1 VVAGWH
7 GVPYEHPLRRM
18 RETVEIVRRVLRREA
33 LRYEGEVFQLGQGL
47 KLMSHP
53 RRPQVPIYLATLTP
67 GGVRLCA
74 ELADGWM
81 PTVFSP
87 DHVKVFREHLEAGAR
102 AGGRQLESIDVAP
115 SVPVAISDDAAAA
128 RDSLRPW
135 AALYVGGMGSAARN
149 FYNQTVRRYGF
160 EREAIEIQELYLG
173 GRKLEAI
180 RRVPDALVDAIALAG
195 PAGHVRERL
204 GAYRAAG
211 VTTLL
216 ARIQAPD
223 PQSELKAIEALAEAA
238 R

>member
-1 VVAGWH
+1 
-7 GVPYEHPLRRM
+7 M
-18 RETVEIVRRVLRREA
+18 REVVEVVRRVVRREP
-33 LRYEGEVFQLGQGL
+33 LRYEGEVFHLAQGL
-47 KLMSHP
+47 KLMAHP
-53 RRPQVPIYLATLTP
+53 ARSSVPIYLATVTP
-67 GGVRLCA
+67 GGVRLSA

-87 DHVKVFREHLEAGAR
+87 DHARLFREDLQEGLKASGRTLEA
-102 AGGRQLESIDVAP
+102 LDVAP
-115 SVPVAISDDAAAA
+115 SVPVAIEDDAAAA

-180 RRVPDALVDAIALAG
+180 SRVPDALVDAIAIAG
-195 PAGHVRERL
+195 PAGHVRDRL
-204 GAYRAAG
+204 QAHRAAG

-216 ARIQAPD
+216 ARIQARD
-223 PQSELKAIEALAEAA
+223 SSSELRALETLAEAA